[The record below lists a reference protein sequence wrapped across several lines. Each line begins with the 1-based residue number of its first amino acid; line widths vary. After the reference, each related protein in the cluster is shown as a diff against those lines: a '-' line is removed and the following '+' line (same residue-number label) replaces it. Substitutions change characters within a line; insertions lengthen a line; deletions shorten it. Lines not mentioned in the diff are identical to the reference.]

1 MSPRARPHRPLRA
14 PTRRTGKPVAG
25 KLSALR
31 VRPVRPRSYPYPPAD
46 RPNTWLHR
54 AQARL
59 CVLRV
64 ELDATYLPPD
74 LPTRDGVR
82 YAELQNGAGCLLDTA
97 QSLIKKAGER
107 RSWRWRLRSWWS
119 GYAYE
124 GTLACLHAA
133 DVAILTM
140 SRPRRAWQRLDTI
153 LVTARPLRRGDPR
166 LARVKALKS
175 KQNPD
180 DVCLPWALAALL
192 QAAYALQEERAV
204 RSRNFRNRL
213 IRAGLVLC
221 LLLAAAVCAPLWV
234 DGAVPVCETGRNCP
248 DSLAPGVSEVAVVML
263 LGVLGAALHVAA
275 RLQQMG
281 GSWNPYGLPLFQ
293 ELIKLPTGAL
303 TAVTGLV
310 LVDTA
315 ALPVIQAP
323 GSWRGV
329 MAYAV
334 VFGVAQLALTRSI
347 DQRAEKLLA
356 AEPAPDEVKQLE
368 KAPEDHQDVM

>member
-1 MSPRARPHRPLRA
+1 MSPRARRHSPLRA

-31 VRPVRPRSYPYPPAD
+31 VRPVRPRSHPYPIPR

-59 CVLRV
+59 CVLRM
-64 ELDATYLPPD
+64 ELDATYPPPD
-74 LPTRDGVR
+74 RPARDGVR
-82 YAELQNGAGCLLDTA
+82 FAVLQTGADCLLDSA
-97 QSLIKKAGER
+97 QNLIKEAGER
-107 RSWRWRLRSWWS
+107 RSWLWRLRSWWS
-119 GYAYE
+119 GHSYE

-133 DVAILTM
+133 DVAVLAM

-166 LARVKALKS
+166 LARVRALKS

-180 DVCLPWALAALL
+180 DECLPWALAALL

-213 IRAGLVLC
+213 IRAGSVLC
-221 LLLAAAVCAPLWV
+221 LLLAAALVAPLWV
-234 DGAVPVCETGRNCP
+234 DGAVPVCEAGRNCP
-248 DSLAPGVSEVAVVML
+248 DSLAPGVREVGVVML

-323 GSWRGV
+323 DAWRGV
-329 MAYAV
+329 MTYAV
-334 VFGVAQLALTRSI
+334 VFGVAQLALTRTI

-368 KAPEDHQDVM
+368 KAPEDHQDII

>member
-1 MSPRARPHRPLRA
+1 MSPRSRPHRRLRA
-14 PTRRTGKPVAG
+14 PAPRPRTSLAG
-25 KLSALR
+25 GLSALR
-31 VRPVRPRSYPYPPAD
+31 ARPVRPRRYPYPLAG

-59 CVLRV
+59 CVLKV
-64 ELDATYLPPD
+64 ELDATCLPPD
-74 LPTRDGVR
+74 RPTRDGVR
-82 YAELQNGAGCLLDTA
+82 YAVLHTGAQCLLDSA
-97 QSLIKKAGER
+97 QSLIKEAGGR
-107 RSWRWRLRSWWS
+107 RSWLWRLRSWWS

-133 DVAILTM
+133 DVAILAV

-153 LVTARPLRRGDPR
+153 LVTARPLPRNDPR
-166 LARVKALKS
+166 FARVKALKS
-175 KQNPD
+175 RQNPD
-180 DVCLPWALAALL
+180 DACLPWALAALL

-221 LLLAAAVCAPLWV
+221 LLLAAALCAPLWAV
-234 DGAVPVCETGRNCP
+234 GAVPVCETGRNCP
-248 DSLAPGVSEVAVVML
+248 GDLAPGVSEIAVVML

-315 ALPVIQAP
+315 ALPVVQAP
-323 GSWRGV
+323 DSWRGV
-329 MAYAV
+329 MAYAL
-334 VFGVAQLALTRSI
+334 VFGVAQLALTRTI

>member
-1 MSPRARPHRPLRA
+1 MAE
-14 PTRRTGKPVAG
+14 
-25 KLSALR
+25 
-31 VRPVRPRSYPYPPAD
+31 

-59 CVLRV
+59 CVLQV
-64 ELDATYLPPD
+64 ELDATCLPPD
-74 LPTRDGVR
+74 QPTREGVR
-82 YAELQNGAGCLLDTA
+82 YAQLEHGARCLLETA
-97 QSLIKKAGER
+97 QNLIRKAGER
-107 RSWRWRLRSWWS
+107 QAWRWRLRSWWS

-133 DVAILTM
+133 DVAILAM

-153 LVTARPLRRGDPR
+153 LVTARPLPRNDPR
-166 LARVKALKS
+166 LARIKALKDQ
-175 KQNPD
+175 QNAD
-180 DVCLPWALAALL
+180 DMCLPWALAALL

-221 LLLAAAVCAPLWV
+221 CLLAAVLCAPLWV
-234 DGAVPVCETGRNCP
+234 DGAVPVCEAGRNCP
-248 DSLAPGVSEVAVVML
+248 DALAPGVREVGAVML
-263 LGVLGAALHVAA
+263 LGALGAALHVAA

-329 MAYAV
+329 IAYAV
-334 VFGVAQLALTRSI
+334 VFGVAQLALTRTI

-368 KAPEDHQDVM
+368 KAPEDQQDLM

>member
-1 MSPRARPHRPLRA
+1 MAR
-14 PTRRTGKPVAG
+14 
-25 KLSALR
+25 
-31 VRPVRPRSYPYPPAD
+31 

-59 CVLRV
+59 CVLQV

-74 LPTRDGVR
+74 RPTRDGVR
-82 YAELQNGAGCLLDTA
+82 YAELRNGAQCLLDTA
-97 QSLIKKAGER
+97 QNLIKKAGKR
-107 RSWRWRLRSWWS
+107 GASLWRLRSWWS

-133 DVAILTM
+133 DVAILAM
-140 SRPRRAWQRLDTI
+140 SRPSRARQRLDTI
-153 LVTARPLRRGDPR
+153 LVTARPLPRNDPR
-166 LARVKALKS
+166 LTRIKTLKS
-175 KQNPD
+175 QKDPGD
-180 DVCLPWALAALL
+180 TCLPWALAALL

-221 LLLAAAVCAPLWV
+221 LLLAAALCAPLWV
-234 DGAVPVCETGRNCP
+234 DGAVPVCEAGRNCP
-248 DSLAPGVSEVAVVML
+248 DSLAPGVREVGVVML

-323 GSWRGV
+323 DSWRGV

-334 VFGVAQLALTRSI
+334 VFGVAQLALTRTI